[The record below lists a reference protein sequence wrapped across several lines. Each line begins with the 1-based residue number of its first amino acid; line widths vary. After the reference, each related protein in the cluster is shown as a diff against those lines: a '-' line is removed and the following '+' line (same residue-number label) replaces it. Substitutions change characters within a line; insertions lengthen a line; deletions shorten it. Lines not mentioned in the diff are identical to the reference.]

1 LVVGLEVF
9 RQHGARI
16 ASQSALVLRFR
27 ISVLV
32 LGLAL
37 LLKWDAG

>member
-1 LVVGLEVF
+1 MPY
-9 RQHGARI
+9 RI
-16 ASQSALVLRFR
+16 SRLVLRFR